1 MSDELVVA
9 VDGGGSKTDL
19 ALVRADGEALAL
31 VRGPHSSPHYV
42 GLDGSL
48 SVIEALLADALR
60 RAGVRDGRGPVA
72 RVAQLLMAGVD
83 FPTEERDLQHA
94 AAARN
99 LAASVAVANDTFAVL
114 RAGTEKGCGVAVV
127 CGTGINCVGVAP
139 DGRHAR
145 FPALGTL
152 TGDWGGGTDLG
163 LAAVY
168 AAARSEDGRGPK
180 TVLEQA
186 VPAHFGLETPTQLAE
201 AVHRGRMN
209 LSGVAEL
216 APVVLTSAPADVV
229 AAEILERLA
238 DEIVALVRVAL
249 ERLEL
254 TDESVDVLLGGGLF
268 LSGSAFL
275 VNAVEERLAA
285 VAPRAAAR
293 VTDSPPIVGA
303 VLLGLDEL
311 EAGGDAQE
319 RARSELAAAFARME
333 NGRETITVG
342 TGERDPGRRRG

>member
-1 MSDELVVA
+1 MSDDLVVA
-9 VDGGGSKTDL
+9 VDGGNSKTDL
-19 ALVRADGEALAL
+19 ALLRANGEALAL

-48 SVIEALLADALR
+48 AVIEELLANALR
-60 RAGVRDGRGPVA
+60 DAGVADGHGPAA
-72 RVAQLLMAGVD
+72 RVAELLMAGVD
-83 FPTEERDLQHA
+83 FPTEERDLLHA

-99 LAASVAVANDTFAVL
+99 LADRVAVANDTFAVL
-114 RAGTEKGCGVAVV
+114 RAGTEKGWDVAIV

-186 VPAHFGLETPTQLAE
+186 VPEHFGLETPTQLAE
-201 AVHRGRMN
+201 AVHRGRTN
-209 LSGVAEL
+209 LNGVAEL
-216 APVVLTSAPADVV
+216 APVVLAAAPADSV

-238 DEIVALVRVAL
+238 DEIIALVRVAL

-254 TDESVDVLLGGGLF
+254 TNMSVDVLLGGGLF

-275 VNAVEERLAA
+275 VRAVEERLVA
-285 VAPRAAAR
+285 VAPHAVAR

-303 VLLGLDEL
+303 ALLGLDEIAADG
-311 EAGGDAQE
+311 EAQE
-319 RARSELAAAFARME
+319 RARSELGTAFARMD
-333 NGRETITVG
+333 NGRQTVSVG
-342 TGERDPGRRRG
+342 TGERDPGRRRR

>member
-1 MSDELVVA
+1 MNEDMVVA
-9 VDGGGSKTDL
+9 VDGGNSKTDL
-19 ALVRADGEALAL
+19 ALVRANGEALAL

-48 SVIEALLADALR
+48 AVIEALLGNALR
-60 RAGVRDGRGPVA
+60 EAGVTDGRGPLA

-83 FPTEERDLQHA
+83 FPAEERDLCDA
-94 AAARN
+94 ATARN
-99 LAASVAVANDTFAVL
+99 LAERVAVANDTFAVL
-114 RAGTEKGCGVAVV
+114 RAGTEKGWGVAVV
-127 CGTGINCVGVAP
+127 CGTGINCVGVAL

-152 TGDWGGGTDLG
+152 TGDWGGGTDIG

-180 TVLEQA
+180 SVLEQA

-209 LSGVAEL
+209 LSSAADL
-216 APVVLTSAPADVV
+216 APIVLAAAPADPV

-249 ERLEL
+249 QRLEL
-254 TDESVDVLLGGGLF
+254 ANERVDVLLGGGLF

-275 VNAVEERLAA
+275 VGAVEERLAA
-285 VAPRAAAR
+285 VAPRATAR

-303 VLLGLDEL
+303 ALLGLDQL
-311 EAGGDAQE
+311 AADADAQ
-319 RARSELAAAFARME
+319 ARLRMELSEAFTRME
-333 NGRETITVG
+333 NGRKAVSVG
-342 TGERDPGRRRG
+342 TGERDPGRRAR